1 MTPPARVA
9 ALLAIVVALT
19 CAACRPTDPLKL
31 ETIQLG
37 RSVNP
42 DGSVGLHTT
51 TFKRTDTIYVSVL
64 TTAAGA
70 GTIKVKWMYAG
81 RLVGEPEKKVSY
93 REPRA
98 TEFHL
103 ANSGGFPPGDYSV
116 EAFIDGVSVGKRP
129 FNVAK

>member
-1 MTPPARVA
+1 MAIRIV
-9 ALLAIVVALT
+9 LLAASLALGVS
-19 CAACRPTDPLKL
+19 CGSSEPLQL

-37 RSVNP
+37 LSINP

-51 TFKRTDTIYVSVL
+51 TFKPTDTIYVAVL
-64 TTAAGA
+64 TKDAGS
-70 GTIKVKWMYAG
+70 GTIGVRWTYAG
-81 RLVGEPEKKVSY
+81 RIVGEPEKKVSY

-116 EAFIDGVSVGKRP
+116 EAFIDGKTVGQRSFRVDATK
-129 FNVAK
+129 